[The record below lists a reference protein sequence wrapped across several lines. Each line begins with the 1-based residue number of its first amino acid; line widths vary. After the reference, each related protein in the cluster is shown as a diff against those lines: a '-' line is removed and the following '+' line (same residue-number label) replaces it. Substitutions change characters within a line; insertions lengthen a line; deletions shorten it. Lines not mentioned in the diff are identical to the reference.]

1 MTASSKEYED
11 SARNP
16 VKLATN
22 TSGVVKSVLSISE
35 EGVARTL
42 TFQKSIQLARRAY
55 VLRAK
60 KKVLEP
66 LRIWFTVRR
75 GASFYFMPAHVS
87 GLGTVSVKVVSVNP
101 RNRNGSLPSTSATI
115 YVFDSKTGSELAR
128 VAGDSLTA
136 IRTAASSALA
146 TELLALRWTDSLGII
161 GTGKQAHA
169 HLLAMLEARNIS
181 QVLVYSPSK
190 AHRKRFIRK
199 ASQITPVPVYAER
212 SAEEVARRSH
222 VLVLATSSRVPLFRG
237 SAVRLGTH
245 VNAIGAA
252 LPSSREMDTALVK
265 RSILVVD
272 SLEQAVANCGDIMIP
287 LKLGAIT
294 KSHIKAEL
302 GELLLDPSIIKR
314 RRTDVTVF
322 KAGGLGVLDAV
333 FADYVV
339 SQFRRS

>member
-1 MTASSKEYED
+1 
-11 SARNP
+11 
-16 VKLATN
+16 
-22 TSGVVKSVLSISE
+22 
-35 EGVARTL
+35 
-42 TFQKSIQLARRAY
+42 
-55 VLRAK
+55 
-60 KKVLEP
+60 
-66 LRIWFTVRR
+66 
-75 GASFYFMPAHVS
+75 MPAHVS

-115 YVFDSKTGSELAR
+115 YVFDSKTGSELGR
-128 VAGDSLTA
+128 VAGDNLTA

-146 TELLALRWTDSLGII
+146 TELLALRETDSLGII

-169 HLLAMLEARNIS
+169 HLLAILKARNIS

-190 AHRKRFIRK
+190 AHRKRFVRK
-199 ASQITPVPVYAER
+199 ASQTTAVPVYAER

-222 VLVLATSSRVPLFRG
+222 VLVLATTSRVPLFRG

-272 SLEQAVANCGDIMIP
+272 SLEQAVANYGDIMIP
-287 LKLGAIT
+287 LKEGAIT

-314 RRTDVTVF
+314 RRNDITVF

-339 SQFRRS
+339 SQFWRS